1 MADLTRLG
9 PSLVGTVNHW
19 AVHDMSPVV
28 SEIID
33 DRASDLKTFNKYIG
47 VKMKWSLFVSTIGW
61 RVVVFVVFP
70 ADNISVLSSS
80 DIGQPVLNSGK
91 NFTKI
96 SLQQHQSVTDLVFG
110 G

>member
-80 DIGQPVLNSGK
+80 DIGQPEPVEK